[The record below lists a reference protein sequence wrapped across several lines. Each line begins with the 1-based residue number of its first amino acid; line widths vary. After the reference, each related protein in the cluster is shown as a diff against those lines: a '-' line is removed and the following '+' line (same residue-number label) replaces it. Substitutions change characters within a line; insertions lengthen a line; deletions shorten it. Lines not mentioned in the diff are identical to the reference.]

1 MSQVFPCQI
10 KTVVE
15 TRDPAK
21 YISRLC
27 RHFSHKLE
35 TEWTDAQGRIEFSI
49 GRCLLHAEPHGLA
62 VLCEAPDNDQLLEL
76 MDVVKAHFDRFAAKE
91 NLVLRWSSQQQQQQQ
106 QQQANFH
113 SAGR

>member
-1 MSQVFPCQI
+1 MSQGFACQI

-15 TRDPAK
+15 TRDPEK

-35 TEWTDAQGRIEFSI
+35 VEWTDAQGRIEFSI
-49 GRCLLHAEPHGLA
+49 GRCLLRVEPQGLG

-76 MDVVKAHFDRFAAKE
+76 MEVVKAHFDRFAEKD
-91 NLVLRWSSQQQQQQQ
+91 NVKLHWSSQQQQQQQ
-106 QQQANFH
+106 Q
-113 SAGR
+113 

>member
-21 YISRLC
+21 YIARLC

-35 TEWTDAQGRIEFSI
+35 TQCTDTQGRIEFSI
-49 GRCLLHAEPHGLA
+49 GRCLLQAEPHGLS
-62 VLCEAPDNDQLLEL
+62 VLCESPDNEQLLEL
-76 MDVVKAHFDRFAAKE
+76 MEVIKAHFDRFAAKDS
-91 NLVLRWSSQQQQQQQ
+91 LVLHWQIQQKTGTRVG
-106 QQQANFH
+106 
-113 SAGR
+113 SAGL